1 MATDG
6 FTWWRYGNAARS
18 GSAIVD
24 SQVGTPGTGIDTLMN
39 VLLAG
44 NANND
49 PNGVTH
55 VLMNWGVN
63 DMEGSV
69 VEATWV
75 SQYGALISYC
85 HTRFPNAVFYL
96 SYPWRR
102 GYDSRATTYHGWVDT
117 VIANANAAGITAFA
131 GVDEVVTIKAGDD
144 GATNTDFGVHYSAS
158 GAAAYAAAMKIILG
172 Y

>member
-6 FTWWRYGNAARS
+6 FTAFNYGNAARS
-18 GSAIVD
+18 GSALVD

-39 VLLAG
+39 VLLTG
-44 NANND
+44 YINNN
-49 PNGVTH
+49 PNTVTH
-55 VLMNWGVN
+55 VLMNWGAN
-63 DMEGSV
+63 DMENTL

-85 HTRFPNAVFYL
+85 HTRFPNAKFYL

-102 GYDSRATTYHGWVDT
+102 GYDSQAATLHGWINT
-117 VIANANAAGITAFA
+117 VIANANAAGIVTFA
-131 GVDEVVTIKAGDD
+131 GVDEAVTIKAGDD
-144 GATNTDFGVHYSAS
+144 GATNTDFGVHYSAA
-158 GAAAYAAAMKIILG
+158 GAAAYAAAMKTILG